1 MKRCALFLFLTA
13 VLLAQSAPEVE
24 ITAEPHHH
32 QVLAND
38 QVRVFNVEVAP
49 HSDTLMHWHRHDYIY
64 VTLGATE
71 VVNAVKGKAPIAV
84 KLADGDTRF
93 LPASFAHVARNPGDH
108 PFRNVTI
115 ELLQDEKLRQSA
127 AKRDPAHSE
136 ENRGLDILE
145 GGTKEI
151 LFVKDNVRVSEFEL
165 QPNAVVPGGAHA
177 HPMLLVALTDSDLF
191 TQDPRTHDSYTSVPS
206 PTHFKTGDS
215 TWLPLGFHQPIVN
228 ASPHTAKFVTLEF
241 P

>member
-1 MKRCALFLFLTA
+1 MKRCVLFLFLTA
-13 VLLAQSAPEVE
+13 VLAAQSAPEVE

-38 QVRVFNVEVAP
+38 QVRVFYVDVPP

-71 VVNAVKGKAPIAV
+71 VVNAVKGKDPVTV

-93 LPASFAHVARNPGDH
+93 LPATFAHVARNPGDH

-115 ELLQDEKLRQSA
+115 ELLQDAKLRQST
-127 AKRDPAHSE
+127 AKWDE
-136 ENRGLDILE
+136 DRGLQILH
-145 GGTKEI
+145 GGTQEI
-151 LFVKDNVRVSEFEL
+151 LFVKDGVRASEIEL
-165 QPNAVVPGGAHA
+165 QPGGVA
-177 HPMLLVALTDSDLF
+177 PMPAKAYLLVALTNLKL
-191 TQDPRTHDSYTSVPS
+191 THQVKNEPHMAMDDFEQKP
-206 PTHFKTGDS
+206 GDS
-215 TWLPLGFHQPIVN
+215 KWLTGNLTNFGPAP
-228 ASPHTAKFVTLEF
+228 AKFVTLEF

>member
-13 VLLAQSAPEVE
+13 VLAAQSAPEVE

-38 QVRVFNVEVAP
+38 QVRVFSVEVPP
-49 HSDTLMHWHRHDYIY
+49 HSETLMHWHRHDYIY

-71 VVNAVKGKAPIAV
+71 VVNAVKGKDPVSV

-93 LPASFAHVARNPGDH
+93 LPASFTHVARNPGDH

-115 ELLQDEKLRQSA
+115 ELLQDAKLRAST
-127 AKRDPAHSE
+127 AKWDE
-136 ENRGLDILE
+136 ERGLDILQ
-145 GGTKEI
+145 GGTKDV
-151 LFVKDNVRVSEFEL
+151 LFVKDNVRVSEIEL
-165 QPNAVVPGGAHA
+165 QHHGIA
-177 HPMLLVALTDSDLF
+177 PMTAKAYLLVAVTDLKLSHQLKNAPHMASDDFELK
-191 TQDPRTHDSYTSVPS
+191 S
-206 PTHFKTGDS
+206 GDS
-215 TWLPLGFHQPIVN
+215 KWLAGDLISIGPAP
-228 ASPHTAKFVTLEF
+228 AKFVTLEF